1 MKIIVTG
8 SLGNISKPL
17 TKDLVQKGH
26 TVTVIS
32 SKPEKQKDIEALGAV
47 AAIGSVDDIEFLT
60 TTFTG
65 SDAVYCMIPPNFV
78 AENQVEYYTKTANNY
93 AMAIEH
99 SGIKRVVGLSSYGA
113 HLEKG
118 TGFIVGSYHVE
129 QILND
134 LTNVS
139 VTHIRPGYF
148 YYNLLHFVGMIKAH
162 GFIAS
167 NFGDDD
173 KLAMAS
179 PLDIVVAIAEEIVKP
194 ISDNKVRYVVS
205 DDKTCNEIATILG
218 EAIGKPE
225 LLWKTFTNE
234 QVQTA
239 MEARGMS
246 AVTATTMV
254 ELGAATHNG
263 ILREDY
269 DRCKSEKMG
278 VVKIEDYAKEF
289 AEAYNLS
296 K

>member
-17 TKDLVQKGH
+17 IQTLLLQAH
-26 TVTVIS
+26 QVTVIS
-32 SKPEKQKDIEALGAV
+32 SKADKQKDIEALGAI
-47 AAIGSVDDIEFLT
+47 AAIGSIDDVDFLT
-60 TTFTG
+60 KTFTG
-65 SDAVYCMIPPNFV
+65 SDAVYCMIPPNF
-78 AENQVEYYTKTANNY
+78 AAADQLDYYNKVGGNY
-93 AMAIEH
+93 AKAITQ
-99 SGIKRVVGLSSYGA
+99 SGVKRVVDLSSYGA

-129 QILND
+129 QILNA
-134 LTNVS
+134 LSNVS

-148 YYNLLHFVGMIKAH
+148 YYNTLHFVGMIKTH

-179 PLDIVVAIAEEIVKP
+179 PVDIAAAIAEEIVKP
-194 ISDNKVRYVVS
+194 VSENRVRYVVS
-205 DDKTCNEIATILG
+205 DDKTCNEVAAILG
-218 EAIGKPE
+218 EAIGKPD
-225 LLWKTFTNE
+225 LQWKTFTNE

-246 AVTATTMV
+246 AATAAVMV
-254 ELGAATHNG
+254 ELGDATHKG
-263 ILREDY
+263 LLREDY
-269 DRCKSEKMG
+269 DLNKPIEMG
-278 VVKIEDYAKEF
+278 KVKLEEFAKEF
-289 AEAYNLS
+289 AIAFNQ

>member
-1 MKIIVTG
+1 MKIIITG

-17 TKDLVQKGH
+17 TQELIKNGN

-32 SKPEKQKDIEALGAV
+32 SDDKKQNDIEALGAN
-47 AAIGSVDDIEFLT
+47 AAIGSVEDVDFLT
-60 TTFTG
+60 ETFKNA
-65 SDAVYCMIPPNFV
+65 DAVYCMIPPNF
-78 AENQVEYYTKTANNY
+78 AATNQVDYYSKVASNY
-93 AMAIEH
+93 AKAIEQ
-99 SGIKRVVGLSSYGA
+99 SGIKRVVDLSSYGA

-129 QILND
+129 QTLNA
-134 LTNVS
+134 LSNVS

-148 YYNLLHFVGMIKAH
+148 YYNLLHFVGMIKNH

-179 PLDIVVAIAEEIVKP
+179 PLDIATAIAEEIVKP
-194 ISDNKVRYVVS
+194 VSDNKVRYVIS
-205 DDKTCNEIATILG
+205 DDRTCNEIATILG
-218 EAIGKPE
+218 HTIDKPD
-225 LLWKTFTNE
+225 LKWKTFTNE

-246 AVTATTMV
+246 AATASVMV
-254 ELGAATHNG
+254 ELGDATHKG
-263 ILREDY
+263 LLRVDY
-269 DRCKSEKMG
+269 DLHKPTEMG
-278 VVKIEDYAKEF
+278 KVKIEDFAKEF
-289 AEAYNLS
+289 ATAFT